1 MKKRSVRNLIGCFL
15 VAGVILSGCGDNAP
29 EQRTDTLVA
38 ESVAVSGKTNT
49 DELPSVQAA
58 EEQTISDQVAE
69 DQTISV
75 QATEDS
81 SAVDSETEDMIMEIQ
96 LGYNGRTVY
105 RVQLYDNV
113 TAQELYRDIGE
124 NHYNL
129 PIYHYDDF
137 EQADVIQYYDLP
149 SRYSYT
155 VEDARE
161 VGEVRAGEL
170 YYSDPN
176 RIILVYRDTT
186 LEGEYVPI
194 GMVEIDDPENFAKE
208 MEDSE
213 VLDYWDCKVIPVHRL
228 GVAFS
233 R

>member
-1 MKKRSVRNLIGCFL
+1 MKKRKVGKLIGCIM
-15 VAGVILSGCGDNAP
+15 VVGVILSGCGSNTTQQP
-29 EQRTDTLVA
+29 TPSDTLASEEITVNQLTA
-38 ESVAVSGKTNT
+38 EQ
-49 DELPSVQAA
+49 PAA
-58 EEQTISDQVAE
+58 EQPVADQQEAA
-69 DQTISV
+69 DQTMAGS
-75 QATEDS
+75 ASEDS
-81 SAVDSETEDMIMEIQ
+81 DAEDMIMEIQ
-96 LGYNGRTVY
+96 LGYNGKTVY

-113 TAQELYRDIGE
+113 TAQELYRDIGDR
-124 NHYNL
+124 HYNL

-149 SRYSYT
+149 TRYNYT
-155 VEDARE
+155 VEDTVE
-161 VGEVRAGEL
+161 VGEVKAGEL

-194 GMVEIDDPENFAKE
+194 GKVEIDDPENFAQE

-213 VLDYWDCKVIPVHRL
+213 VLDYWNCKVIPVHRL